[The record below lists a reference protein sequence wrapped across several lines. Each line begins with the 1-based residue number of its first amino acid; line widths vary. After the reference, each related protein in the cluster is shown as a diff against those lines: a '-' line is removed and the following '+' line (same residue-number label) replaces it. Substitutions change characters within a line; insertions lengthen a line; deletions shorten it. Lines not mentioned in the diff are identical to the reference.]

1 MPRYT
6 VRIELPNAGYDEYN
20 LLYQKMENSG
30 FDKTIESTNGVIYSL
45 PDAEYIFEGDQD
57 LTTVTTMAV
66 NVATSIRTRAKV
78 LVTESAGRRFHN
90 LDRI

>member
-20 LLYQKMENSG
+20 LLYQRMENSG
-30 FDKTIESTNGVIYSL
+30 FGKTIESTNGVIYSL
-45 PDAEYIFEGDQD
+45 PDAEYIYEGDQD
-57 LTTVTTMAV
+57 LTAVTTLAV
-66 NVATSIRTRAKV
+66 NVATSIRTKAKV

-90 LDRI
+90 LDRV